1 MKSQLKNGVLAP
13 ETCSNSEIPIWVS
26 EMGLVWLYDLLS
38 SFTQN
43 KAARLI

>member
-1 MKSQLKNGVLAP
+1 MKSQLKNGVLTP
-13 ETCSNSEIPIWVS
+13 EVCSTDIPAWVS
-26 EMGLVWLYDLLS
+26 EMGLEWLYELLS